1 MKWLDGITNAMNTNL
16 GKFWEIVRDRE
27 TGMLQSLGSQRVGN
41 DWVTE
46 QQQIWEQN
54 PHFLALSNS
63 PTCVF
68 SGYKTG
74 KENVFPVQELSGQ
87 QNQRCRAVSM
97 EKYQF
102 GTNCLMI
109 DSIVGTQ
116 FEVREAKEQ
125 RFIKSNT
132 GSLIIQGLVCH
143 LGITWSSP
151 HTYPLL

>member
-102 GTNCLMI
+102 GNNCLMI

-132 GSLIIQGLVCH
+132 GSLII
-143 LGITWSSP
+143 
-151 HTYPLL
+151 